1 MDFLDALTIDDLD
14 GDLRWIAE
22 ALGLDAACYFLA
34 AWNGTQIYVPA
45 PPGSSP
51 ALDEIETA
59 LGRDAA
65 TRLQALWGGC
75 ALYIPAR
82 RRLEDAWAA
91 RQIRAD
97 YDGSN
102 VGELVARY
110 RVSRRLAE
118 HALTEH
124 DLAGS

>member
-22 ALGLDAACYFLA
+22 ALGLDAARYFLA

-45 PPGSSP
+45 TGFSP
-51 ALDEIETA
+51 ALDEIEAA
-59 LGRDAA
+59 LGRETAD
-65 TRLQALWGGC
+65 RLQRLCGGC
-75 ALYIPAR
+75 FLYIPAR

-91 RQIRAD
+91 RQIRAR

-118 HALTEH
+118 HALAE
-124 DLAGS
+124 S